1 MTSKKQVV
9 PASEAPAAPASL
21 PPGYAAGAAVS
32 GAVIG
37 TVKGVGSGL
46 GWIGTRLWGF
56 AKGVARTN
64 VEDVHPAR

>member
-1 MTSKKQVV
+1 MTSKKQ
-9 PASEAPAAPASL
+9 PTTPASL
-21 PPGYAAGAAVS
+21 PPGYATGAAVS

-37 TVKGVGSGL
+37 TVKGVGNGL